1 MGPGRTRERRMA
13 IIRSD
18 QPASGDIRGAAQR
31 DATRINASPSGKT
44 PGWHKPARAL
54 MRAFAVIILC
64 AIAFWAML
72 HYVGAENAGAA
83 GAQVTFPS
91 IANSQSR
98 QLTLMPIASPTLLAT
113 KFEPARQSPI
123 VVELFTSQGCSSCP
137 SANVVLA
144 KLGQRADVLPLSF
157 AVQYW
162 DYLGWRDTFGRPE
175 YTQRQRNYVAHMGLR
190 SLYTPQAVVDGVEET
205 VGSRAGSLE
214 QLIALR
220 QTRHKLVP
228 GASDY
233 KIGFGKSGKSDWARI
248 DVPAGSSIGDVWLVG
263 FKPGLQEVKVK
274 AGENSGRAVPHFN
287 VVESLK
293 RGAIED
299 GGNTGGANL
308 GGGQNTSPS
317 HVVFVALD
325 QCGPHCAVLVQ
336 KPGAGEVLASAVY
349 TNPGLRS

>member
-1 MGPGRTRERRMA
+1 MA

-18 QPASGDIRGAAQR
+18 QPASSEIGRAAQFG
-31 DATRINASPSGKT
+31 ATQNNARLNDPSPGGKT
-44 PGWHKPARAL
+44 PGWHESVRAVI
-54 MRAFAVIILC
+54 RVFAVIILC
-64 AIAFWAML
+64 AIAFWAMM
-72 HYVGAENAGAA
+72 HYVGAENAR
-83 GAQVTFPS
+83 AQVISPS
-91 IANSQSR
+91 LGNSQPGR
-98 QLTLMPIASPTLLAT
+98 VTPMPIASPTLLAT

-144 KLGQRADVLPLSF
+144 KLGQRADILPLSF

-175 YTQRQRNYVAHMGLR
+175 YAQRQRNYVAHMGLR
-190 SLYTPQAVVDGVEET
+190 SLYTPQAVVDGIEET

-220 QTRHKLVP
+220 QARRKSVA
-228 GASDY
+228 GAGDY
-233 KIGFGKSGKSDWARI
+233 RIGFGKSGKSDWARI
-248 DVPAGSSIGDVWLVG
+248 DIPVGSSIGDVWLVG

-287 VVESLK
+287 VVESLR

-299 GGNTGGANL
+299 GG
-308 GGGQNTSPS
+308 QNTKPG

-325 QCGPHCAVLVQ
+325 DCGPHCAVLVQ

-349 TNPGLRS
+349 THPGLRS